1 MKKRRSKKDVFVG
14 VRLNK
19 SVNNLMLAASEN
31 KSAFIRTAIE
41 RYLIALAEMDTAV

>member
-1 MKKRRSKKDVFVG
+1 MKPRRSKKDDFVG

-19 SVNNLMLAASEN
+19 SVNTLMLAAGEN

-41 RYLIALAEMDTAV
+41 RYLIALAEMDTV